1 MKPKGWHREATFVSL
16 VVHAFVGLFSYR
28 WAFIGGAAAGN
39 DNDDSEEEEEEEEEK
54 KDKKKKKKK
63 KRPKFVPHI
72 IRLTR
77 LINERVSESP
87 CWMNRSM
94 MGQSC
99 GVMKHI
105 LQKKQSTMSFLLKL
119 IWSFFLKSW
128 LFEFWMKKYK
138 NACPRSEF

>member
-77 LINERVSESP
+77 LINERVSEST
-87 CWMNRSM
+87 
-94 MGQSC
+94 GQWWANPVVLWSISC
-99 GVMKHI
+99 KKNIEYNVLFVKANMVI
-105 LQKKQSTMSFLLKL
+105 LFKKL
-119 IWSFFLKSW
+119 IIWVL
-128 LFEFWMKKYK
+128 
-138 NACPRSEF
+138 SEEI